1 MSEEGSDN
9 LLSGN
14 GSSNESSED
23 AEGAIYDTDE
33 DDRSSSHLGDNNV
46 IAPYQFEPLASEN
59 DSDRAESSSGTD
71 DERLGDI
78 SWKVSGLLGYR
89 FALMR

>member
-9 LLSGN
+9 LPSGN

-33 DDRSSSHLGDNNV
+33 DDRSSSHLGDNNA

-59 DSDRAESSSGTD
+59 DSDRATNEFLYVYDGDLARKTF
-71 DERLGDI
+71 DE
-78 SWKVSGLLGYR
+78 
-89 FALMR
+89 